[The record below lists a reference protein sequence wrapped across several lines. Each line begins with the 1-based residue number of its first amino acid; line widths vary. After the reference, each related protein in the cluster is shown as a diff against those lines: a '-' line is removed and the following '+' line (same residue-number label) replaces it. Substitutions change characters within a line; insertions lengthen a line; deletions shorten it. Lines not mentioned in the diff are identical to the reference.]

1 MLPPEGITVSEF
13 IDVFNQTIDY
23 AYPGV
28 AIIGELAN
36 FRVSKNRWLYF
47 DLKDENSSLK
57 FFGTV
62 YHITQP
68 LEEGML
74 LKVNCT
80 PKLHNSYGFSMQLQS
95 IELVGEGS
103 IKRAAQITQEKLA
116 KEGLFDESRKRR
128 IPYPPTKIG
137 LITSAQSAAYADFMK
152 IIDARWPG
160 LEIVLADV
168 QVQGEPAVEQIISA
182 INSLN
187 NYNIELETIVII
199 RGGGSPEDLAAF
211 NNEALTRAVAASNI
225 PTLVA
230 IGHEI
235 DICLAELAS
244 DRRASTPSN
253 AAELLVPDQKSIL
266 ESLKFSKNLL
276 SKLTIEA
283 TNNSLENLASKKNIL
298 ANLVGG
304 IIEDRFKLLQNRREL
319 LDAYN
324 PQGVLNRG
332 FSIIKKSGKLIR
344 STSGLSAGDI
354 LDIRLSDGEVT
365 SQVKGVKLLNKK
377 LRKTA

>member
-13 IDVFNQTIDY
+13 IAVFNQTIDY

-47 DLKDENSSLK
+47 DLKDEASSLK

-62 YHITQP
+62 YHLTQP
-68 LEEGML
+68 IEEGML
-74 LKVNCT
+74 IKVNCT
-80 PKLHNSYGFSMQLQS
+80 PKLHNSYGFSMQVQS

-116 KEGLFDESRKRR
+116 KEGLFDESKKRG

-160 LEIVLADV
+160 LEIVLVDV

-182 INSLN
+182 INQLN
-187 NYNIELETIVII
+187 NYNLELETIVII

-211 NNEALTRAVAASNI
+211 NDEALTRAVAGSSV

-235 DICLAELAS
+235 DISLAELAS
-244 DRRASTPSN
+244 DKKASTPSN
-253 AAELLVPDQKSIL
+253 AAELLVPDRKTVL
-266 ESLKFSKNLL
+266 EGLKFSRKLL
-276 SKLTIEA
+276 SNITLDSTSNALEKL
-283 TNNSLENLASKKNIL
+283 NNKKAYL
-298 ANLVGG
+298 SGLVNA
-304 IIEDRFKLLQNRREL
+304 IIEDRFTMLNNRREL
-319 LDAYN
+319 LAAYN
-324 PQGVLNRG
+324 PQDVLNRG
-332 FSIIKKSGKLIR
+332 FSIIKKSGKLVR
-344 STSGLSAGDI
+344 SVSSISPGDI
-354 LDIRLSDGEVT
+354 LDIRVSDGELT
-365 SQVKGVKLLNKK
+365 SQVKEVKLLNKK

>member
-1 MLPPEGITVSEF
+1 VLPSEGVSVSEF
-13 IDVFNQTIDY
+13 IAVFNQTIDY

-36 FRVSKNRWLYF
+36 YRVSKNRWLYF
-47 DLKDENSSLK
+47 DLKDEESSLK

-62 YHITQP
+62 YHLSQP

-74 LKVNCT
+74 IKVMCI
-80 PKLHNSYGFSMQLQS
+80 PKLHNIYGFSMQVQS

-116 KEGLFDESRKRR
+116 KEGLFDESKKRSL
-128 IPYPPTKIG
+128 PYPPSKIG
-137 LITSAQSAAYADFMK
+137 LITSGQSAAYADFMK

-160 LEIVLADV
+160 LEVVLADV
-168 QVQGEPAVEQIISA
+168 QVQGEPAVEQIIDA
-182 INSLN
+182 INKLN
-187 NYNIELETIVII
+187 NYIYELETIVII

-211 NNEALTRAVAASNI
+211 NDESLTRAVAASKT

-244 DRRASTPSN
+244 DKRASTPSN
-253 AAELLVPDQKSIL
+253 AAELLVPDRISALQALGYSRNI
-266 ESLKFSKNLL
+266 L

-283 TNNSLENLASKKNIL
+283 TNNALLIVESKNNIL
-298 ANLVGG
+298 CSLATG
-304 IIEDRFKLLQNRREL
+304 IADDCINKLLSRKYL
-319 LDAYN
+319 LEAYN
-324 PQGVLNRG
+324 PQSVLMRG
-332 FSIIKKSGKLIR
+332 YSIVTSSGKSVK
-344 STSGLSAGDI
+344 STLGINEGDI
-354 LDIRLSDGEVT
+354 LDIRLYDGELTT
-365 SQVKGVKLLNKK
+365 SVKKLKTTNKT